1 MSITSPSI
9 GSSIGGL
16 CVQWLILL
24 LVPKQRYN
32 PKLPSQPTGPPQINP
47 FEHSYLKGC
56 RTASLGASCR
66 ESFWGRAPL
75 LDRQGLKAQ
84 IECATMHT

>member
-32 PKLPSQPTGPPQINP
+32 PKLPSQPPGHPQINP
-47 FEHSYLKGC
+47 FEHS
-56 RTASLGASCR
+56 
-66 ESFWGRAPL
+66 
-75 LDRQGLKAQ
+75 
-84 IECATMHT
+84 